1 MGYWRQVR
9 RQAWNGT
16 ASAVGRTPLRVLA
29 WLVAQIAGAA
39 VVWLALGRLGV
50 PPGEVR
56 IVASAVPLLA
66 WPLFYL
72 WRLIGAPAAL
82 HRELQAASDA
92 RQSADAAR
100 VAALEAEIAR
110 LEAEPLPPSRDPDA
124 IFQNGVQVG
133 RAILGLADPATGSAS
148 FQQIAE
154 AADFD
159 TSAEFDYRDW
169 VLRLEGVGGDARS
182 QIGGTRQRTLS
193 RVVCRIDRRRAWR
206 QST

>member
-1 MGYWRQVR
+1 V
-9 RQAWNGT
+9 
-16 ASAVGRTPLRVLA
+16 
-29 WLVAQIAGAA
+29 
-39 VVWLALGRLGV
+39 
-50 PPGEVR
+50 VR
-56 IVASAVPLLA
+56 IVGSGVPLRA
-66 WPLFYL
+66 WPHFSL
-72 WRLIGAPAAL
+72 WRLTGAPAAL
-82 HRELQAASDA
+82 LRELQAASDA

-100 VAALEAEIAR
+100 VAAREAEIAR

-159 TSAEFDYRDW
+159 TSAEFEYRDW

>member
-9 RQAWNGT
+9 RQAWKRT
-16 ASAVGRTPLRVLA
+16 AGAVGRTPLRLAA
-29 WLVAQIAGAA
+29 WLLAQIAGAA

-56 IVASAVPLLA
+56 IVASAVPFLA
-66 WPLFYL
+66 WPLL
-72 WRLIGAPAAL
+72 HLGHLIGAPAAL
-82 HRELQAASDA
+82 HRELRAAGEA
-92 RQSADAAR
+92 RQAADAAR
-100 VAALEAEIAR
+100 IAALETEIAR
-110 LEAEPLPPSRDPDA
+110 LRAEPLPPSRDPDA

-169 VLRLEGVGGDARS
+169 VLKLEGVGGDARS
-182 QIGGTRQRTLS
+182 QIGGMRQRTLS

>member
-1 MGYWRQVR
+1 MSYWRQVR
-9 RQAWNGT
+9 RRAWKRT
-16 ASAVGRTPLRVLA
+16 ANAVGRTPLRVAA
-29 WLVAQIAGAA
+29 WLLAQIAGAA

-56 IVASAVPLLA
+56 IVASAVPFLA
-66 WPLFYL
+66 WPLLYL

-182 QIGGTRQRTLS
+182 QIGGMRQRTLS

>member
-1 MGYWRQVR
+1 MGYWRQVG
-9 RQAWNGT
+9 RQAWKRT
-16 ASAVGRTPLRVLA
+16 AGAVGRTPLRVAA
-29 WLVAQIAGAA
+29 WLLAQIAGAA

-56 IVASAVPLLA
+56 LVASAVPFLA
-66 WPLFYL
+66 WPLLHL
-72 WRLIGAPAAL
+72 WHLIGAPAAL
-82 HRELQAASDA
+82 HRELRAAGEA

-100 VAALEAEIAR
+100 IAALEAEIAR
-110 LEAEPLPPSRDPDA
+110 LRAEPLPPSRDPDA

-169 VLRLEGVGGDARS
+169 VLKLEGVGGDARS
-182 QIGGTRQRTLS
+182 QIGGMRQRTLS